1 VFLCATG
8 GSGEGE
14 RTNARCLA
22 ASVIMS
28 AQCTSPVTTT
38 LGWKPGPSPPAL
50 GSNLRL

>member
-38 LGWKPGPSPPAL
+38 QELHYAPTVTPHTTPRG
-50 GSNLRL
+50 